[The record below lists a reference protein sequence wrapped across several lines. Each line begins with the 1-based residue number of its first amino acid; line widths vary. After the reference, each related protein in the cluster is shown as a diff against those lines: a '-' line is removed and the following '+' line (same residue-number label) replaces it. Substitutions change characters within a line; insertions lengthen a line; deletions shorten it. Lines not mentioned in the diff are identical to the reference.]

1 MLSLFAT
8 SLTPPISISIS
19 PDYINDGLQAAYVI
33 LTLIIVIT
41 TIWSIHMNRKQTQA
55 SLEESRRQS
64 KASLDAIYTQID
76 LSKKQ
81 AQETFYNQIKPILIC
96 TGQPQENLVKIEN
109 VGFGVATDVWGIY
122 CNPYSFSFSQS
133 IIVLPNKEVIVTLLA
148 DHFKYNSRDKIEGHS
163 FYPQENHGISYQ
175 SRMLVTYSDA
185 FNNRYLSIFDYNKE
199 YGWKQVASQKTKK
212 TLDELILSDR
222 LAFQQYEKAQEE
234 EYILM
239 VKAEEWGELECKENL
254 NEKVIEMTMQKN

>member
-1 MLSLFAT
+1 MLSLFAA

-81 AQETFYNQIKPILIC
+81 AQETFYNQIRPILIC
-96 TGQPQENLVKIEN
+96 
-109 VGFGVATDVWGIY
+109 
-122 CNPYSFSFSQS
+122 
-133 IIVLPNKEVIVTLLA
+133 
-148 DHFKYNSRDKIEGHS
+148 
-163 FYPQENHGISYQ
+163 
-175 SRMLVTYSDA
+175 
-185 FNNRYLSIFDYNKE
+185 
-199 YGWKQVASQKTKK
+199 
-212 TLDELILSDR
+212 
-222 LAFQQYEKAQEE
+222 
-234 EYILM
+234 
-239 VKAEEWGELECKENL
+239 
-254 NEKVIEMTMQKN
+254 